1 MSVFTNVTEDNIAL
15 LLRKG
20 YTMGTVKTQ
29 YEKFRLS
36 KKGVAL
42 IHYNSGKL
50 LLQGKEDKVEFIED
64 ELKALKIGKES
75 KKTDFKTEMGLVVG
89 SDEALKGD
97 TFGGIVVAAVQANE
111 SDRRKLIDLG
121 VADSKLLKDTE
132 VTSLAGKIKE
142 FVSSKV
148 IALSPEEYNF
158 RNGNVT
164 KLLND
169 LHGEVVKGMRGKH
182 VVDKYPGCKV
192 GDIIETKAESHY
204 VEVAAASILAR
215 AAGLDQLKN
224 LSKKAGFEIPKGSTH
239 VKEALELLKKKKLP
253 FDKFVKLHFKN
264 VEGFIGGGFKNNILN
279 KIQIKI

>member
-1 MSVFTNVTEDNIAL
+1 MVIFTNVNEDNIAI

-36 KKGVAL
+36 KKGVIL
-42 IHYNSGKL
+42 IHYTSGKL
-50 LLQGKEDKVEFIED
+50 LLQGKEDKVDYIAD
-64 ELKALKIGKES
+64 ELKSLGIGKETRKTNF
-75 KKTDFKTEMGLVVG
+75 KKEIGLMVG

-111 SDRRKLIDLG
+111 TDRQKLIDLG

-132 VTSLAGKIKE
+132 IISLAGKIKAM
-142 FVSSKV
+142 VTSKV
-148 IALSPEEYNF
+148 IIWSPEEYNAKE
-158 RNGNVT
+158 GNVT

-169 LHGEVVKGMRGKH
+169 LHSQVVKGMKGKH
-182 VVDKYPGCKV
+182 VVDKYPGCNV
-192 GDIIETKAESHY
+192 GEIIEIKAESHY

-215 AAGLDQLKN
+215 AAGLDQLVG
-224 LSKKAGFEIPKGSTH
+224 LSKKAGFDVPKGSTH
-239 VKEALELLKKKKLP
+239 VKGALELLKKKKLP

-264 VEGFIGGGFKNNILN
+264 VEGFMGKGI
-279 KIQIKI
+279 

>member
-1 MSVFTNVTEDNIAL
+1 MVIFTNVTDDNIAL

-20 YTMGTVKTQ
+20 YIMGTVKTQ

-64 ELKALKIGKES
+64 ELKLLGVGKEA
-75 KKTDFKTEMGLVVG
+75 KKANFKIETGVMVG

-97 TFGGIVVAAVQANE
+97 TFGGIVVAAVQANDA
-111 SDRRKLIDLG
+111 DRQKLIDLG
-121 VADSKLLKDTE
+121 VIDSKLLKDAE
-132 VTSLAGKIKE
+132 VNSIAEKIKKI
-142 FVSSKV
+142 VSSKV
-148 IALSPEEYNF
+148 IALSPEEYNY
-158 RNGNVT
+158 RDGNVT

-169 LHGEVVKGMRGKH
+169 LHGEVVKGMKGKH
-182 VVDKYPGCKV
+182 VVDKYPGCVV

-215 AAGLDQLKN
+215 AAGLSQLVN

-239 VKEALELLKKKKLP
+239 VKGALELLKKNKLP

-264 VEGFIGGGFKNNILN
+264 VQVFCSLRSFGS
-279 KIQIKI
+279 